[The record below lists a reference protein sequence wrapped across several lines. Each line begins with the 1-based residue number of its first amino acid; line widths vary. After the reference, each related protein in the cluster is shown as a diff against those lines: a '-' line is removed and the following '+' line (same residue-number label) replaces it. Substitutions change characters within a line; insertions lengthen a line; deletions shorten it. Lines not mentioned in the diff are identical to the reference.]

1 MSTDR
6 GLLLVAM
13 EPPASLEEE
22 FNDWYDTEHVPQ
34 RLSLPGFL
42 GGRRFVCIE
51 GWPRYLATYDL
62 TTPAAVETP
71 EYMAVSGSRS
81 TPWSRRILPRTTGRH
96 RIVARRIG
104 AGSETLT
111 SRPISRLLLARY
123 PAVTD
128 SEPLVAAI
136 AEVAR
141 TMPGDVQTRLFAST
155 DGDVILVAAFDR
167 PPMPGALTERF
178 AMLAG
183 AAADLFNIYVPYV
196 RVADDRAP
204 HDRG

>member
-1 MSTDR
+1 MSSES
-6 GLLLVAM
+6 GLLLVTM
-13 EPPASLEEE
+13 EPPAALEEE

-34 RLSLPGFL
+34 RCGLPGFL

-62 TTPAAVETP
+62 TSPAAVETP
-71 EYMAVSGSRS
+71 EYAAVSGSRS
-81 TPWSRRILPRTTGRH
+81 TPWSRRILPRTSGRQ

-128 SEPLVAAI
+128 SGPLVAAS
-136 AEVAR
+136 AQLAQAMPAAVQAR
-141 TMPGDVQTRLFAST
+141 IFAT
-155 DGDVILVAAFDR
+155 ADGDVILIAAFDR
-167 PPMPGALTERF
+167 PLMPGALTERF
-178 AMLAG
+178 ATLAG

-204 HDRG
+204 HERG